1 MLSFLREIWIGEF
14 FTARQRCA
22 VDLVAPDD
30 LFLFSQDQFVPHFHH
45 HLDLAHAHV
54 GSTGCP
60 RTLIIPSLDPQVLIE
75 FRLGILSLDVGGSV
89 LEAKKIT
96 RRFLG
101 L

>member
-22 VDLVAPDD
+22 VDLVTAND
-30 LFLFSQDQFVPHFHH
+30 LFLFGQDQFVPDLHH

-54 GSTGCP
+54 GSASCP
-60 RTLIIPSLDPQVLIE
+60 RTLIVPGLDPQVLIQ
-75 FRLGILSLDVGGSV
+75 FGLRVFGLDVGGSV